1 MYIIAEIGVNH
12 DGSLEKA
19 LKLIDAAVECGCSA
33 VKFQSFYADR
43 LVHKDCLKV
52 DYQLRSNK
60 NNESHYEMIKR
71 LEFNGTNFLK
81 VFNYSRKLNIDFI
94 TTPYDSKS
102 IEEVYQIGVR
112 NFKTASADL
121 TDIYI
126 HTKLS
131 NLENIN
137 TYIATGMSDTSK
149 INSTLKLYKKEN
161 PKILHC
167 VSGYPCED
175 NSLNLNC
182 LNLLK
187 TQFKKNKIGFSDHSI
202 GLTSSIIA
210 ATLGYTFFERHF
222 TLDKNDNGPDHYA
235 SSDISEMKNYV
246 KELNRVKPI
255 LGSDFKNIQNEEIG
269 MSKRSKKAILAKRNL
284 FAGEELS
291 IDNTYALRPAEMGIS
306 VDEFNNYL
314 GKKFKKD
321 IKKNK
326 FLQITDFE

>member
-1 MYIIAEIGVNH
+1 M
-12 DGSLEKA
+12 
-19 LKLIDAAVECGCSA
+19 
-33 VKFQSFYADR
+33 
-43 LVHKDCLKV
+43 
-52 DYQLRSNK
+52 
-60 NNESHYEMIKR
+60 
-71 LEFNGTNFLK
+71 
-81 VFNYSRKLNIDFI
+81 NIDFI

-121 TDIYI
+121 SDIYI

-149 INSTLKLYKKEN
+149 INSTLKLYKNEN

-167 VSGYPCED
+167 VSGYPCDD

-182 LNLLK
+182 LNTLK
-187 TQFKKNKIGFSDHSI
+187 KQFKKNNIGFSDHSI

-235 SSDISEMKNYV
+235 SSDISEMKN
-246 KELNRVKPI
+246 
-255 LGSDFKNIQNEEIG
+255 
-269 MSKRSKKAILAKRNL
+269 
-284 FAGEELS
+284 
-291 IDNTYALRPAEMGIS
+291 
-306 VDEFNNYL
+306 
-314 GKKFKKD
+314 
-321 IKKNK
+321 
-326 FLQITDFE
+326 

>member
-1 MYIIAEIGVNH
+1 M
-12 DGSLEKA
+12 
-19 LKLIDAAVECGCSA
+19 
-33 VKFQSFYADR
+33 
-43 LVHKDCLKV
+43 
-52 DYQLRSNK
+52 
-60 NNESHYEMIKR
+60 
-71 LEFNGTNFLK
+71 
-81 VFNYSRKLNIDFI
+81 
-94 TTPYDSKS
+94 
-102 IEEVYQIGVR
+102 
-112 NFKTASADL
+112 
-121 TDIYI
+121 
-126 HTKLS
+126 
-131 NLENIN
+131 
-137 TYIATGMSDTSK
+137 
-149 INSTLKLYKKEN
+149 
-161 PKILHC
+161 
-167 VSGYPCED
+167 
-175 NSLNLNC
+175 NC

-210 ATLGYTFFERHF
+210 ATLGYKFFERHF
-222 TLDKNDNGPDHYA
+222 TLDKTDNGPDHYA
-235 SSDISEMKNYV
+235 SSDIFEMKNYV

-321 IKKNK
+321 IEKNK